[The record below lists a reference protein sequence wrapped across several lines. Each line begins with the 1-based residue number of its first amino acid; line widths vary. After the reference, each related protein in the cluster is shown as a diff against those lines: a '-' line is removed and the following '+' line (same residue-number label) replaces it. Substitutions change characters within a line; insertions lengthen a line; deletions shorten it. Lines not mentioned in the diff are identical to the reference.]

1 MSPVRCADSIGASTR
16 DGAFMTTDWE
26 TEPSEER
33 NKEEGRGRGKF
44 TIVIVVIL
52 LIALAIAAL
61 LAIDAWRTS
70 DHELVPVT
78 TAPQTGATTSV
89 ALPETSA
96 PATTVAPAAP
106 ATTAPAGTDPATPT
120 TNPQADLSSAVYPLP
135 DSGVRFTDPV
145 ELVRA
150 FAVEFVGFTDPV

>member
-1 MSPVRCADSIGASTR
+1 MSPMRCADSIGASTR
-16 DGAFMTTDWE
+16 DGALMTTDQD
-26 TEPSEER
+26 TEPSEGS
-33 NKEEGRGRGKF
+33 NKEKGGGRGRF
-44 TIVIVVIL
+44 MMVIVVIL
-52 LIALAIAAL
+52 VIALAIAAL

-89 ALPETSA
+89 APPATDV
-96 PATTVAPAAP
+96 PATTAAPAAP
-106 ATTAPAGTDPATPT
+106 VTTAPAGTDPATPT
-120 TNPQADLSSAVYPLP
+120 TNPQTDLSSAVFPLP